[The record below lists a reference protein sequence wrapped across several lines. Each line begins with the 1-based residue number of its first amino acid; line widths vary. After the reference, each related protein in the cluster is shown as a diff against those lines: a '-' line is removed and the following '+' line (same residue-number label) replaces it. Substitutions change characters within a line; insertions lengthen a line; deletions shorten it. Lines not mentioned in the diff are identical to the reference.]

1 MSVKK
6 LIFVLLYSSLCF
18 AGLNADAVI
27 SIDMDV
33 SGEGLQKS
41 YTANT
46 EGENFKVAVRV
57 SDCNSEGNLNFFTV
71 RIKID
76 TSKFTY
82 VSSSFH
88 NGDEKNILSES
99 LSSPGDIG
107 TDSSIEI
114 GAALLGGTT
123 SATSGLLGVF
133 EFKSKLPIKESA
145 AIIIENVQLCTPGPE
160 CDDFSTPD
168 TGYYNVDDKINVH
181 QLVRTIAGKENRVW
195 VSGQKDLN
203 FYVSQSGFVNI
214 TIADLQGRSV
224 MTPLSGVF
232 SSGEHRIK
240 NGLQMLP
247 GGTYICSISSGINDI
262 RRCKNIIR

>member
-57 SDCNSEGNLNFFTV
+57 SDCNLEGNLNFFTV
-71 RIKID
+71 RMKID

-88 NGDEKNILSES
+88 NGDEKNILGES

-123 SATSGLLGVF
+123 AATSGLLGVI
-133 EFKSKLPIKESA
+133 EFKSKISVNESA

-168 TGYYNVDDKINVH
+168 TGYYNLTEKINVR
-181 QLVRTIAGKENRVW
+181 QLVGPIAGKEYRVW
-195 VSGQKDLN
+195 VSGHKDLN
-203 FYVSQSGFVNI
+203 FYVSQSGFVSI
-214 TIADLQGRSV
+214 TIANLQGRSV
-224 MTPLSGVF
+224 TTPLSGVF

-240 NGLQMLP
+240 NSLQKLP
-247 GGTYICSISSGINDI
+247 GGTYICSIGSGMNDI
-262 RRCKNIIR
+262 RRFRIVIR

>member
-6 LIFVLLYSSLCF
+6 FIFVLLYSSLCF
-18 AGLNADAVI
+18 AGLNANAVI
-27 SIDMDV
+27 SIDMDL
-33 SGEGLQKS
+33 SSEGLQKN
-41 YTANT
+41 YTTYT

-71 RIKID
+71 RMKID
-76 TSKFTY
+76 TSKFIF

-88 NGDEKNILSES
+88 NGDEKNILGES
-99 LSSPGDIG
+99 LSSPGNIE
-107 TDSSIEI
+107 TNSSIEI

-133 EFKSKLPIKESA
+133 EFKSKLSVKEKA

-160 CDDFSTPD
+160 CDDFSTFD
-168 TGYYNVDDKINVH
+168 TGYYNVDEKISVR
-181 QLVRTIAGKENRVW
+181 QFVRTEAGKEYRVW

-203 FYVSQSGFVNI
+203 FYISKSGFVSI
-214 TIADLQGRSV
+214 KVADMQGRLV
-224 MTPLSGVF
+224 MTPMSGVF

-240 NGLQMLP
+240 NGLQKLP
-247 GGTYICSISSGINDI
+247 GGTYICSIGSGTNDI
-262 RRCKNIIR
+262 RRCRIVIR